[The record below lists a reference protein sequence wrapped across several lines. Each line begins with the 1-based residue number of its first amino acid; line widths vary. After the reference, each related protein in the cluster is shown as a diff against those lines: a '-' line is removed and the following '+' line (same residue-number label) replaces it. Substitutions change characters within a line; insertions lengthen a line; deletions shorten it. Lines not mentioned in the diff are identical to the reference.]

1 MSKCPKCDNNFMTQY
16 AFINDGD
23 KKIYVNDYEKCD
35 GDKIRCSNGHELVMV
50 NCEKRRNYFR
60 HKNVGDTSGNMSEW
74 HSKWQGYFPNTEVN
88 FKSTCDN
95 QVKSR
100 RADILIEKDNV
111 VIEIQ
116 HSNIDR
122 SEVLCRDHDYKVNN
136 LDEVIW
142 VIDGNTDDIKCEV
155 VKDGGYFITFKDS
168 WKYES
173 FTHCYDFILL
183 DIKENIFKIPVKKI
197 CSNMIYVRDSIP
209 IDKIV
214 NLLNN
219 EPKDVWGLWN
229 DDNEILPKLTIKQ
242 KGAGN
247 GKTFDIWKDISINW
261 SKYTNIVITKQHTAK
276 EVIKAE
282 LDDQATRNDCNH
294 INDNMDELDKDL
306 KYKKQLIVEYQH
318 KITKKKHT
326 VIIGTIDSFMC
337 GLSYCNNTTTNF
349 FDNLLDNIDKNGCNN
364 VKNGSIKYAGRNIKL
379 DKTTELTIDEAQD
392 LGKKY
397 YKAILKLML
406 LTKIDVIVVGD
417 LLQSLEH
424 LENFMNICDKTS
436 GIIINK
442 DAPVNINRR
451 IKVKHMGKKINQLVN
466 FPEYSVPEINIE
478 AEDKLED
485 YGEDVIE
492 SINEP
497 TIYAD
502 NNSKGNIDKIS
513 KYVDTIL
520 KLYNDEVRKYCYTP
534 SDFLIIFPIMKGN
547 LLACELETRINDY
560 WIDNSKDNDEY
571 NDEYKQYAVLHRH
584 QEGQPIDTKSSKNAT
599 RIMSLRAS
607 KGDGRKVVFILGCNE
622 RSLKLCS
629 NGEIKLLYESH
640 FHVAL
645 TRSKYKIYYGLQEN
659 GDDIHRRFGS
669 NGYVAYKPNINISY
683 RINRLI
689 ENIDTDKIIN
699 ILKKNGIKVPVKTD
713 EKKESLLIDWE
724 YHCIRRAIY
733 FQYAIFCI
741 LNKNKNNNNFGK
753 SQIKKVL
760 DQMIDLPIKERA
772 PKKFYD
778 YLNSLDDFDNL
789 EYFPLCNFS
798 HKKPAYRNICK
809 IIGNTMVKL
818 HNDYK
823 KDPLS
828 LADQTPLEAVIQNYM
843 IEVIGHKKYHQTT
856 PMTIYNIVDNFE
868 TQEGTKITELLKEA
882 QTIKEITKKV
892 MDEIMNN
899 NSGIQWNIEHMIKYG
914 GHTEEF
920 KLLKPDF
927 PIIGFDNENVYHIMM
942 KTDFSELNYWETLIE
957 ILLERFL
964 LYNPS
969 DKGKDIIKFEGK
981 KIKTFIFI
989 LKKNDYVLFEWDW
1002 DKDINQEI
1010 KEEIKDAIVK
1020 DLCSHNKEI
1029 FQYYQYIKS
1038 ERDIYRLCG
1047 DVECQTPLEFMKE
1060 DFKQINYLTD
1070 FYSWC
1075 VGQSQRSSQE
1085 KENIKKLLNDENEFN
1100 EELKKR
1106 INNVCNIF
1114 LGLNKYEIYEEEW

>member
-1 MSKCPKCDNNFMTQY
+1 MTQY
-16 AFINDGD
+16 AFINSSD
-23 KKIYVNDYEKCD
+23 KKTYINNYEKCD

-50 NCEKRRNYFR
+50 NCEKRRKYFR

-74 HSKWQGYFPNTEVN
+74 HSKWQGYFPNTEVD
-88 FKSTCDN
+88 FKSECDN

-100 RADILIEKDNV
+100 RADILIEEDNV

-122 SEVLCRDHDYKVNN
+122 SEVLCRDHDYKINN

-142 VIDGNTDDIKCEV
+142 VIDGNTDDIECKV
-155 VKDGGYFITFKDS
+155 VKDVGYFITFKES
-168 WKYES
+168 WKYAS

-183 DIKENIFKIPVKKI
+183 DINEKIFKIPVKNI
-197 CSNMIYVRDSIP
+197 RSNMIYVRDSIP
-209 IDKIV
+209 IDIIV

-219 EPKDVWGLWN
+219 KPKDIWGLWN
-229 DDNEILPKLTIKQ
+229 GDNEILPTLNVKQ

-247 GKTFDIWKDISINW
+247 GKTYDIWFDISINW
-261 SKYTNIVITKQHTAK
+261 SKPVNIVITKQHTAK

-282 LDDQATRNDCNH
+282 LDDQAKRNDCNH

-306 KYKKQLIVEYQH
+306 KYGKQLIVEYQH
-318 KITKKKHT
+318 NITKKEHI
-326 VIIGTIDSFMC
+326 VIIGTTDSLMYNLTHC
-337 GLSYCNNTTTNF
+337 ECNKTNF
-349 FDNLLDNIDKNGCNN
+349 FDNLLDNIENNGCDKI
-364 VKNGSIKYAGRNIKL
+364 KNGSIKYAGRNIKL
-379 DKTTELTIDEAQD
+379 DKNTELIIDEAQD

-397 YKAILKLML
+397 YKAIMKLML
-406 LTKIDVIVVGD
+406 LTKIDVTVVGD
-417 LLQSLEH
+417 LLQSLEN

-442 DAPVNINRR
+442 DEPVNINRR
-451 IKVKHMGKKINQLVN
+451 IKVKHMEKKINELVK
-466 FPEYSVPEINIE
+466 FTDAQGRWEVPEINIE
-478 AEDKLED
+478 DEDKLED
-485 YGEDVIE
+485 YGEGVIE
-492 SINEP
+492 TINEP
-497 TIYAD
+497 IIYAD
-502 NNSKGNIDKIS
+502 DNSERNTLKIS
-513 KYVDTIL
+513 EYVDTIL
-520 KLYNDEVRKYCYTP
+520 ELYKDEVRKYGYTA
-534 SDFLIIFPIMKGN
+534 SDFLIVFPIMKGN

-560 WIDNSKDNDEY
+560 WIGSSKGNDEY
-571 NDEYKQYAVLHRH
+571 EQYAVLHRH
-584 QEGQPIDTKSSKNAT
+584 QEGQSIDTKLSKNAT
-599 RIMSLRAS
+599 RIMSIRAS

-629 NGEIKLLYESH
+629 KDDINLLYESH

-645 TRSKYKIYYGLQEN
+645 TRSKYKIYYGLQKN
-659 GDDIHRRFGS
+659 GDDIHRRFGL

-683 RINRLI
+683 RISRLI
-689 ENIDTDKIIN
+689 ENIDTDKVIN
-699 ILKKNGIKVPVKTD
+699 ILKKNGIKGP
-713 EKKESLLIDWE
+713 EKKNESKESLLIDWE

-741 LNKNKNNNNFGK
+741 LNENKNNNNFGK
-753 SQIKKVL
+753 SQIKTVL
-760 DQMIDLPIKERA
+760 GQMIDLSIKERA

-843 IEVIGHKKYHQTT
+843 IEVIKHKKYHQTT

-868 TQEGTKITELLKEA
+868 NQEETKVTELLKEA
-882 QTIKEITKKV
+882 ETIKGLTKKV
-892 MDEIMNN
+892 MDEIMKN

-914 GHTEEF
+914 GHTEDF
-920 KLLKPDF
+920 KLLKSDF

-942 KTDFSELNYWETLIE
+942 KTDFHELNYWETLIE
-957 ILLERFL
+957 VLLERFL

-969 DKGKDIIKFEGK
+969 DKGKDITKFQGK

-989 LKKNDYVLFEWDW
+989 LKENNYVSYEWEWEKSINYEIREVIKN
-1002 DKDINQEI
+1002 
-1010 KEEIKDAIVK
+1010 AIVK
-1020 DLCSHNKEI
+1020 DLCSHNKEL

-1038 ERDIYRLCG
+1038 DRGIYRLCG
-1047 DVECQTPLEFMKE
+1047 NVECQSPLEFMKE

-1075 VGQSQRSSQE
+1075 IGQSQRSSQE
-1085 KENIKKLLNDENEFN
+1085 KVTIKELLNNEKDFN

-1114 LGLNKYEIYEEEW
+1114 LALNKYEEEEW